1 MSNFRG
7 VRLCLAITAFVLV
20 AASSADAQSI
30 YGGVRGI
37 ISDAQG
43 SVVSGAKVTLTDE
56 ATTSIRAAVTNATGE
71 YNFAS
76 VTPSTYAVS
85 AESPGFKRTERKAI
99 PVATQQVATV
109 DMTLE
114 LGNVT
119 ESVMVTA
126 EAPLLEASTASQG
139 QIVDRQKLV
148 DLPNLGRNPFMMSR
162 LATTVQQVGNP
173 GYNRMQDQSGS
184 SQISINGGPVRGNNY
199 LLDGIPITDFSNR
212 AIIIP
217 SIEAVAEMK
226 VQYSTY
232 DAEMGRT
239 GGGMFNTFIK
249 SGSNQYSGSLLGYMR
264 QTDWLAN
271 TFFNNRNGIGITDQP
286 FRNYGG
292 SFGGPVIIPKVYNGK
307 NKTFFWVGFEGYR
320 DTQAA
325 SREQYTPT
333 SLERVGDF
341 SQTKNSAG
349 SSLLIYD
356 PATTAADG
364 SRTAFAGNVIPLS
377 RQDTAGRNIA
387 TTYELPNKTAA
398 GRFYGDNNL
407 AGGGPLASKADQL
420 FGKVDHQVTSWWRA
434 SLSYL
439 HYNSREPGE
448 NPYKSISSPDQW
460 YLFRKVDTTQFNST
474 LTPSATWVVAL
485 RYGFNRFPNIGTQK
499 SQDFNLTTLGFANAF
514 VKDVPSATF
523 PNVTMQNAYS
533 LGTNNNFNYVHSSRN
548 FSGNASKYIG
558 RHGIK
563 FGYDY
568 RKLNDGGLDWQNSAG
583 AFTFDNRFS
592 RANSNS
598 STSASGADMADMLL
612 GAPAG
617 ATGYIPTVLHEYVT
631 YNALYIHDDFRVNS
645 KLTLNMGLRWERE
658 SGLHEAN
665 KLLITGFDANA
676 ANPVGTSAGVPV
688 KGVFRFA
695 GVGGASETTMNL
707 KQNKLAPRI
716 GVAYQ
721 LNDKTVIRGGWGMFW
736 APAFALGS
744 PYNSEGVTATTQP
757 SVSNDGNKTPAVK
770 LSNPFPNGLDRPVGS
785 SLGALTGVGK
795 SMTIFDPNATSTRVQ
810 QFSLDI
816 QRQLVSGWVVTAG
829 YSGSRTADLTWS
841 TAAYNINQLDPSF
854 FSRGSVLT
862 SPVANPFFGK
872 GGTGVIG
879 GSTVAANQLL
889 RPYPEF
895 STISLTNSSRNK
907 AQYDSFTLKA
917 QKSLSKSLS
926 VLSAYTLSK
935 NFDMSGGGP
944 GNNLNSGNSGPQD
957 VYSLGGEWGLSYL
970 HSPHRLT
977 SAVTYELPFGKGQK
991 FLGNLPKAADMALGG
1006 WSVNTV
1012 STFLTGFPLQVYMNN
1027 NGNSA
1032 LGTARQRPNATGV
1045 SPEVSGVVGNKI
1057 DSWINKAA
1065 FTDAAPF
1072 TLGNVTRTISTR
1084 GPGQVNW
1091 DVSVFKTVAIYERFK
1106 AQFRAEALNAMN
1118 TPYFRAP
1125 NTAFGNGAFGKITS
1139 QANFPRMLQ
1148 LGLRLYF

>member
-7 VRLCLAITAFVLV
+7 VRLCLAVTAFALI
-20 AASSADAQSI
+20 AASSAVAQSI

-43 SVVSGAKVTLTDE
+43 SVVAGAKITLTDE
-56 ATTSIRAAVTNATGE
+56 ATNSARAAVTNETGE

-76 VTPSTYAVS
+76 VVPSVYTVS
-85 AESPGFKRTERKAI
+85 AESPGFKRIERKGI
-99 PVATQQVATV
+99 PIATQQVATV
-109 DMTLE
+109 DLALE
-114 LGNVT
+114 LGSVT

-139 QIVDRQKLV
+139 QVLDRQKLV

-264 QTDWLAN
+264 QTEWLAN
-271 TFFNNRNGIGITDQP
+271 TFFNNRNGIKITSQP

-307 NKTFFWVGFEGYR
+307 NKTFFWLGFEGYR

-325 SREQYTPT
+325 SREQYAPT
-333 SLERVGDF
+333 ALERVGDF
-341 SQTKNSAG
+341 SQTRNSAG
-349 SSLLIYD
+349 NPLVIYD
-356 PATTAADG
+356 PNTTAADG
-364 SRTAFAGNVIPLS
+364 SRTAFAGNVIPGS
-377 RQDTAGRNIA
+377 RQDLVGRNIA
-387 TTYELPNKTAA
+387 TTYELPNKTGA

-420 FGKVDHQVTSWWRA
+420 FGKLDHQLTSWWRA

-439 HYNSREPGE
+439 RYNSAEPGE

-474 LTPSATWVVAL
+474 LTPSATWVVAV

-499 SQDFNLTTLGFANAF
+499 SQNYNLTTLGFANSF
-514 VKDVPSATF
+514 VKDVQSPSF
-523 PNVTMQNAYS
+523 PNVAMQTAYS

-548 FSGNASKYIG
+548 FSGSASKYIG
-558 RHGIK
+558 KHGIK

-568 RKLNDGGLDWQNSAG
+568 RKLSDGGLDYQNSAG
-583 AFTFDNRFS
+583 AFTFDNRFT

-598 STSASGADMADMLL
+598 STSASGSDMADMLL

-617 ATGYIPTVLHEYVT
+617 ATGYIPSVLNEYVT

-658 SGLHEAN
+658 SGLHEKN
-665 KLLITGFDANA
+665 NLLITNFDTNA
-676 ANPVGTSAGVPV
+676 SNPIGTAAGLPV
-688 KGVFRFA
+688 KGVFQFA
-695 GVGGASETTMNL
+695 GIGGAKTTTMNL
-707 KQNKLAPRI
+707 RQNKFAPRL

-736 APAFALGS
+736 APAFALGA

-795 SMTIFDPNATSTRVQ
+795 AMTIFDPNATSTRVQ

-816 QRQLVSGWVVTAG
+816 QRQLSAGWVVTAG

-841 TAAYNINQLDPSF
+841 TAALNVNQLDPSL
-854 FSRGSVLT
+854 FSRGAALT
-862 SPVANPFFGK
+862 ASVANPFFGK

-889 RPYPEF
+889 RPYPQF
-895 STISLTNSSRNK
+895 ANVNFTNSSRNHAK
-907 AQYDSFTLKA
+907 YDSLTFKL
-917 QKSLSKSLS
+917 QKSYSKGLSILTG
-926 VLSAYTLSK
+926 YTLGK

-944 GNNLNSGNSGPQD
+944 GNNLNGGNGGPQD
-957 VYSLGGEWGLSYL
+957 VYSLAGEWGLSYL

-977 SAVTYELPFGKGQK
+977 NALTYELPFGKGK
-991 FLGNLPKAADMALGG
+991 PFLSSLPKAADMALGG

-1012 STFLTGFPLQVYMNN
+1012 STFLTGFPLQIFMNN

-1032 LGTARQRPNATGV
+1032 LGTARQRPNATGA
-1045 SPEVSGVVGNKI
+1045 SPFVDAPVATKI
-1057 DSWINKAA
+1057 DGWINRGA

-1091 DVSVFKTVAIYERFK
+1091 DISVFKTVAVYERFK

-1125 NTAFGNGAFGKITS
+1125 NTAFGNGAFGRVTS